1 MLDVSAMEANRM
13 ASNDRL
19 LNVDQ
24 VAALLGVSRVSVYR
38 RINDGTIPA
47 GVRLGPRAVRWKES
61 TIHELIE
68 GLPVN
73 GRQGNA

>member
-24 VAALLGVSRVSVYR
+24 VAALLGVSASRCT
-38 RINDGTIPA
+38 G
-47 GVRLGPRAVRWKES
+47 ES
-61 TIHELIE
+61 TTAPSQRECDWDRE
-68 GLPVN
+68 PSG
-73 GRQGNA
+73 GRNPRSTN